1 MNGRSVSSSINLF
14 ENNHSLVSAFNN
26 PGSAQR
32 GLLNAIMSVGS
43 IVALPITPYIADIAG
58 RRAGVITGCIIMII
72 GVVLQAIGIN
82 ISMFIA
88 ARFLIGF
95 GVAIAHGA
103 APLLI
108 AELVHPQHRAI
119 FTTIYNSTWYFGSIV
134 AAWLTYGTL
143 LSISSIDREI
153 SNESRNAINP
163 KCLRLENSIHRASRS
178 FSYSINCYLVS
189 ILLLRMR
196 CTS

>member
-1 MNGRSVSSSINLF
+1 
-14 ENNHSLVSAFNN
+14 
-26 PGSAQR
+26 
-32 GLLNAIMSVGS
+32 MSVGS

-58 RRAGVITGCIIMII
+58 RRVGVMTGCIIMII
-72 GVVLQAIGIN
+72 GVVLQSIGSN

-119 FTTIYNSTWYFGSIV
+119 FTTIYNSTWYLGSIV
-134 AAWLTYGTL
+134 AAWLTYGKLVTTWSALHSTDVSRNQQNPHRLVVESAFYGPSCTIGHSISTL
-143 LSISSIDREI
+143 LPLKY
-153 SNESRNAINP
+153 AQ
-163 KCLRLENSIHRASRS
+163 
-178 FSYSINCYLVS
+178 VS
-189 ILLLRMR
+189 
-196 CTS
+196 